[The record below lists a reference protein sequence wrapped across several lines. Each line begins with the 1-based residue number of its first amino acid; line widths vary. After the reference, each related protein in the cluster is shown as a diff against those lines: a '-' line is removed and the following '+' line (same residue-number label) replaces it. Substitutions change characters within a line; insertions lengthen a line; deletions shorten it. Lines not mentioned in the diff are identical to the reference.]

1 MSIWIYTVQ
10 AVAIGATLLAIVKGR
25 LLQAQIL
32 VWTVGVVAVAW
43 RYDLS
48 DQLSFYSND
57 QVYYTA
63 IVRILWSGNWPGDL
77 SWWLDSGKTPYTLA
91 ALPLTLMGVHETLA
105 LKTVSLVCFLGLTHL
120 VIRRANINQPITQ
133 IRNLYLTGCG
143 MIGSFFSILALRET
157 MMMLFAYLFA
167 TSKSASIRLASI
179 IGVGIL
185 RSHLAIALL
194 LAEIII
200 SAWQWFARRRNTGF
214 GFAPLFTVIGVIIGN
229 SLYTVRMRDLKG
241 LEVPF
246 FNNWGIREVIQIA
259 SNYVGLQFL
268 TSESWNINF
277 SITDLLMLRVV
288 LSETVVIP
296 ALFII
301 LMLVAAPRMS
311 RVDHMTLLAF
321 SIYISIATNTDF
333 NSFRQNI
340 PFMPLMGLAI
350 IKFLESRRNAR
361 LPERPSSTVAVVTGT
376 RALHGT

>member
-1 MSIWIYTVQ
+1 MPIGVYTLQ
-10 AVAIGATLLAIVKGR
+10 ALVIGATLFALVNNRI
-25 LLQAQIL
+25 LQAQIL

-63 IVRILWSGNWPGDL
+63 IVRILWSGDWPTDL
-77 SWWLDSGKTPYTLA
+77 SWWLDSGKIPYTFS

-105 LKTVSLVCFLGLTHL
+105 LKAVSLICFLSLTSL
-120 VIRRANINQPITQ
+120 VLNRSNSSQLTTQ
-133 IRNLYLTGCG
+133 VRGLYLTGCG

-167 TSKSASIRLASI
+167 TSRTASVRVASIMAL
-179 IGVGIL
+179 GIL
-185 RSHLAIALL
+185 RSHLAIALI
-194 LAEIII
+194 LAELIITV
-200 SAWQWFARRRNTGF
+200 WQWFVRRQNMGF
-214 GFAPLFTVIGVIIGN
+214 GFAPTLTILGVVIGN
-229 SLYTVRMRDLKG
+229 SLYTVRLRDLRG

-246 FNNWGIREVIQIA
+246 FNNWGIREIIQIA

-296 ALFII
+296 ALFIT
-301 LMLVAAPRMS
+301 LMLFAAPRMT
-311 RVDHMTLLAF
+311 RVDHVTLLAF

-350 IKFLESRRNAR
+350 IHFLDASRHSTRHSNSTSS
-361 LPERPSSTVAVVTGT
+361 ERDHYVLSAPRGT
-376 RALHGT
+376 